1 MKSYMNK
8 RFVNVLR
15 SMAVAAGIML
25 LSTVTVFAGTV
36 TATGD
41 KETAAVGDTYTVN
54 IVVDG
59 AEGAA
64 VAPDVSVHY
73 DVNRLE
79 FVSCSGEYGGGGGG
93 LVTINSSNADLT
105 FNILSGGQADVDV
118 FATFDGDSE
127 PQIVTA
133 TVMVDGEDTAAIN
146 ENAREVSGTGIEAGT
161 VATADGKYVSSV
173 FADEF
178 MPVGF
183 TKTTVTYE
191 EQMVEAA
198 QFDMGGI
205 VLLYVT
211 DADGNNGNFDMYD
224 QTTGELS
231 DFLQI
236 SGIENRFIIALKAGP
251 EVSVPEG
258 FTKAT
263 LNWNAQTLE
272 AYAYTGDAASGAD
285 GSGAASGSGGA
296 DGSGAASG
304 SGVAQVNIN
313 DFFLIYAISSEGNK
327 GWYMYDQNEGTYQRY
342 VQNLHTGS
350 KVAGSG
356 ESLIAQI
363 TSPSADSEEGGVNV
377 MLIIVI
383 ACAVLLVALI
393 ITVIIMA
400 IKLHEFNSYEYI
412 DEDEYEGDED
422 RYEESVARVAT
433 GHGSAGAS
441 AEEPD
446 DYLTRLAKAS
456 DEPVAEE
463 DSAEDEKT
471 DDVEDISEEINTQ
484 NTKKSDN
491 IYEKYRREEEEA
503 ARIRQE
509 QMHSNRESVSENV
522 YRDNDEA
529 PARSDIPEGFVVRN
543 KAGRIPKE
551 ELDMQNKYERDD
563 DFELFSPRDR
573 SEYDDDEDDEEDDYR
588 RLSRAEKKALKAEKK
603 ARKKE
608 EKRLKKEYG
617 EYGPV
622 DWESWQNGIERGE
635 KTAAAH
641 MNKAAGVD
649 EGAVRRENPANQYR
663 EEQPAVRR
671 EAPEH
676 QYEEEAPRARRKEQ
690 PTVREAQAEQQYHE
704 APIKV
709 SRVAPDEMPPR
720 KSTPPKRSIQP
731 EYEEYQPPKD
741 NPMEMMRGIPAND
754 NKAPVQ
760 AKPVQQFDFDDDFEF
775 EFLDLDEDDE

>member
-1 MKSYMNK
+1 MRTCYFTGGEECSMKRYMNK
-8 RFVNVLR
+8 KLGIVLK
-15 SMAVAAGIML
+15 SMAVAVSVML
-25 LSTVTVFAGTV
+25 LLSVSVFAGTV

-54 IVVDG
+54 IVIDG

-79 FVSCSGEYGGGGGG
+79 FVSCTGEYGGGGGG

-133 TVMVDGEDTAAIN
+133 TVMVDGEDTAKIN
-146 ENAREVSGTGIEAGT
+146 ENAREDTGTGIEAGT

-183 TKTTVTYE
+183 SKTTVTYE

-251 EVSVPEG
+251 EVSVPDG

-263 LNWNAQTLE
+263 LNWNSQTLE
-272 AYAYTGDAASGAD
+272 AYAYTGEAGEAASGEAV
-285 GSGAASGSGGA
+285 SGG
-296 DGSGAASG
+296 
-304 SGVAQVNIN
+304 VAPVDIN

-342 VQNLHTGS
+342 VQNLHAGGKGNIS
-350 KVAGSG
+350 GSG
-356 ESLIAQI
+356 ENLISKI
-363 TSPSADSEEGGVNV
+363 TSPGADSEEGGVNV

-393 ITVIIMA
+393 VTVIIMA
-400 IKLHEFNSYEYI
+400 VKLHEFNSYEYI
-412 DEDEYEGDED
+412 DEDDYEGED
-422 RYEESVARVAT
+422 SYEAPAT
-433 GHGSAGAS
+433 HVVSAYGRAKVS
-441 AEEPD
+441 EEEPD

-456 DEPVAEE
+456 EE
-463 DSAEDEKT
+463 LSRESHEEEK
-471 DDVEDISEEINTQ
+471 EEEINTQ
-484 NTKKSDN
+484 SSKKSDN
-491 IYEKYRREEEEA
+491 IEIEEETHE
-503 ARIRQE
+503 
-509 QMHSNRESVSENV
+509 SESVESS
-522 YRDNDEA
+522 
-529 PARSDIPEGFVVRN
+529 ARSEIPEGFVVRN

-551 ELDMQNKYERDD
+551 ELDMQNRYERDD
-563 DFELFSPRDR
+563 EYELFSPRDR
-573 SEYDDDEDDEEDDYR
+573 NEYDDDDDDEDDFR

-641 MNKAAGVD
+641 INKVAGVD
-649 EGAVRRENPANQYR
+649 EGAVRRE
-663 EEQPAVRR
+663 
-671 EAPEH
+671 
-676 QYEEEAPRARRKEQ
+676 
-690 PTVREAQAEQQYHE
+690 T
-704 APIKV
+704 PIKV
-709 SRVAPDEMPPR
+709 SRVERDEMPPS
-720 KSTPPKRSIQP
+720 KNLAPKRPVQP
-731 EYEEYQPPKD
+731 EYEEHQPPKD

>member
-1 MKSYMNK
+1 MRTCYFTGGEECSMKCYMNK
-8 RFVNVLR
+8 KLGIVLK
-15 SMAVAAGIML
+15 SMAVAVSVML
-25 LSTVTVFAGTV
+25 LLSVSVFAGTV

-54 IVVDG
+54 IVIDG

-79 FVSCSGEYGGGGGG
+79 FVSCTGEYGGGGGG

-133 TVMVDGEDTAAIN
+133 TVMVDGEDTAKIN
-146 ENAREVSGTGIEAGT
+146 ENAREDTGTGIEAGT

-183 TKTTVTYE
+183 SKTTVTYE

-251 EVSVPEG
+251 DVNVPDG

-263 LNWNAQTLE
+263 LNWNSQTLE
-272 AYAYTGDAASGAD
+272 AYAYTGDVGDATSG
-285 GSGAASGSGGA
+285 GSDGAASGSDGA
-296 DGSGAASG
+296 VSGE
-304 SGVAQVNIN
+304 VAPVDIN

-342 VQNLHTGS
+342 VQNLHAGVKGNIS
-350 KVAGSG
+350 GSG
-356 ESLIAQI
+356 ENLISKI
-363 TSPSADSEEGGVNV
+363 TSPGADSEEGGVNV

-393 ITVIIMA
+393 VTVIIMA
-400 IKLHEFNSYEYI
+400 VKLHEFNSYEYI
-412 DEDEYEGDED
+412 DEDDYEGED
-422 RYEESVARVAT
+422 SYEAPAT
-433 GHGSAGAS
+433 HVVSAYGRAKVS
-441 AEEPD
+441 EEEPD

-456 DEPVAEE
+456 EE
-463 DSAEDEKT
+463 LSRESHEEEK
-471 DDVEDISEEINTQ
+471 EEEINTQ
-484 NTKKSDN
+484 SSKKSDN
-491 IYEKYRREEEEA
+491 IEIEEETHE
-503 ARIRQE
+503 
-509 QMHSNRESVSENV
+509 SESVESS
-522 YRDNDEA
+522 
-529 PARSDIPEGFVVRN
+529 ARSEIPEGFVVRN

-551 ELDMQNKYERDD
+551 ELDMQNRYERDD
-563 DFELFSPRDR
+563 EYELFSPRDR
-573 SEYDDDEDDEEDDYR
+573 NEYDDDEDDDEDDFR

-641 MNKAAGVD
+641 INKVAGVD
-649 EGAVRRENPANQYR
+649 EGAVRRE
-663 EEQPAVRR
+663 
-671 EAPEH
+671 
-676 QYEEEAPRARRKEQ
+676 
-690 PTVREAQAEQQYHE
+690 

-709 SRVAPDEMPPR
+709 SKVEREEMPPS
-720 KSTPPKRSIQP
+720 KNLAPKRPVQP

>member
-1 MKSYMNK
+1 MKCYMNK
-8 RFVNVLR
+8 KLGIVLK
-15 SMAVAAGIML
+15 SMAVAVSAML
-25 LSTVTVFAGTV
+25 LLSVSVFAGTV

-54 IVVDG
+54 IVIDG

-79 FVSCSGEYGGGGGG
+79 FVSCTGEYGGGGGG

-133 TVMVDGEDTAAIN
+133 TVMVDGEDTAKIN
-146 ENAREVSGTGIEAGT
+146 ENAREDTGTGIEAGT

-183 TKTTVTYE
+183 SKTTVTYE

-251 EVSVPEG
+251 DVNVPDG

-263 LNWNAQTLE
+263 LNWNSQTLE
-272 AYAYTGDAASGAD
+272 AYAYTGEAGEAASGEAV
-285 GSGAASGSGGA
+285 SGG
-296 DGSGAASG
+296 
-304 SGVAQVNIN
+304 VAPVDIN

-342 VQNLHTGS
+342 VQNLHAGGKGNIS
-350 KVAGSG
+350 GSG
-356 ESLIAQI
+356 ENLISKI

-393 ITVIIMA
+393 VTVIIMA
-400 IKLHEFNSYEYI
+400 VKLHEYNSYEYI
-412 DEDEYEGDED
+412 DEEDYEGED
-422 RYEESVARVAT
+422 SYEAPAT
-433 GHGSAGAS
+433 HVVSAYGRAKVS
-441 AEEPD
+441 EEEPD

-456 DEPVAEE
+456 EE
-463 DSAEDEKT
+463 LSRESHEEEK
-471 DDVEDISEEINTQ
+471 EEEINTQ
-484 NTKKSDN
+484 SSKKSDN
-491 IYEKYRREEEEA
+491 IEIEEET
-503 ARIRQE
+503 
-509 QMHSNRESVSENV
+509 RESESIENS
-522 YRDNDEA
+522 
-529 PARSDIPEGFVVRN
+529 ARSDIPEGFVVRN

-551 ELDMQNKYERDD
+551 ELDMQNRYERDD
-563 DFELFSPRDR
+563 EYELFSPRDR
-573 SEYDDDEDDEEDDYR
+573 NEYDDDEDDEDDFR

-641 MNKAAGVD
+641 INKVAGVD
-649 EGAVRRENPANQYR
+649 EGAVRRD
-663 EEQPAVRR
+663 
-671 EAPEH
+671 
-676 QYEEEAPRARRKEQ
+676 
-690 PTVREAQAEQQYHE
+690 

-709 SRVAPDEMPPR
+709 SRVERDEMPPS
-720 KSTPPKRSIQP
+720 KNLAPKRPMQP

>member
-1 MKSYMNK
+1 MRTCYFTGGEECSMKRYMNK
-8 RFVNVLR
+8 KLGIVLK
-15 SMAVAAGIML
+15 SMAVAVSVML
-25 LSTVTVFAGTV
+25 LLSVSVFAGTV

-54 IVVDG
+54 IVIDG

-79 FVSCSGEYGGGGGG
+79 FVSCTGEYGGGGGG

-133 TVMVDGEDTAAIN
+133 TVMVDGEDTAKIN
-146 ENAREVSGTGIEAGT
+146 ENAREDTGTGIEAGT

-183 TKTTVTYE
+183 SKTTVTYE

-251 EVSVPEG
+251 DVSVPDG

-263 LNWNAQTLE
+263 LNWNSQTLE
-272 AYAYTGDAASGAD
+272 AYAYTGEAGEAASGGSD
-285 GSGAASGSGGA
+285 GTVAGGTA
-296 DGSGAASG
+296 PVD
-304 SGVAQVNIN
+304 IN

-342 VQNLHTGS
+342 VQNLHAGGKDNIS
-350 KVAGSG
+350 GSG
-356 ESLIAQI
+356 ENLISKI
-363 TSPSADSEEGGVNV
+363 TSPGADSEEGGVNV

-400 IKLHEFNSYEYI
+400 VKLHEFNSYEYI
-412 DEDEYEGDED
+412 DEDDYEGED
-422 RYEESVARVAT
+422 SYEAPSTHVV
-433 GHGSAGAS
+433 SAYGRAKVS
-441 AEEPD
+441 EEEPD

-456 DEPVAEE
+456 EE
-463 DSAEDEKT
+463 LSRESHEEEK
-471 DDVEDISEEINTQ
+471 EEEINTQ
-484 NTKKSDN
+484 SSKKSDN
-491 IYEKYRREEEEA
+491 IEIEEETHE
-503 ARIRQE
+503 
-509 QMHSNRESVSENV
+509 SESVESS
-522 YRDNDEA
+522 
-529 PARSDIPEGFVVRN
+529 ARSEIPEGFVVRN

-551 ELDMQNKYERDD
+551 ELDMQNRYERDD
-563 DFELFSPRDR
+563 EYELFSPRDR
-573 SEYDDDEDDEEDDYR
+573 NEYDDDEDDEDDFR

-641 MNKAAGVD
+641 INKVAGVD
-649 EGAVRRENPANQYR
+649 EGAVRRE
-663 EEQPAVRR
+663 
-671 EAPEH
+671 
-676 QYEEEAPRARRKEQ
+676 
-690 PTVREAQAEQQYHE
+690 

-709 SRVAPDEMPPR
+709 SKVEREEMPPS
-720 KSTPPKRSIQP
+720 KNLAPKRPVQP

>member
-1 MKSYMNK
+1 MRTCYFTDGEECSMKRYMNK
-8 RFVNVLR
+8 KLGIVLK
-15 SMAVAAGIML
+15 SMAVAVSVML
-25 LSTVTVFAGTV
+25 LLSVSVFAGTV

-41 KETAAVGDTYTVN
+41 KVTAAVGDTYTVN
-54 IVVDG
+54 IVIDG

-79 FVSCSGEYGGGGGG
+79 FVSCTGEYGGGGGG

-133 TVMVDGEDTAAIN
+133 TVMVDGEDTAKIN
-146 ENAREVSGTGIEAGT
+146 ENAREDTGTGIEAGT

-183 TKTTVTYE
+183 SKTTVTYE

-251 EVSVPEG
+251 EVSVPDG

-263 LNWNAQTLE
+263 LNWNSQTLE
-272 AYAYTGDAASGAD
+272 AYAYTGEAGEAASGEAV
-285 GSGAASGSGGA
+285 SGG
-296 DGSGAASG
+296 
-304 SGVAQVNIN
+304 VAPVDIN

-342 VQNLHTGS
+342 VQNLHAGGKGNIS
-350 KVAGSG
+350 GSG
-356 ESLIAQI
+356 ENLISKI
-363 TSPSADSEEGGVNV
+363 TSPGADSEEGGVNV

-393 ITVIIMA
+393 VTVIIMA
-400 IKLHEFNSYEYI
+400 VKLHEFNSYEYI
-412 DEDEYEGDED
+412 DEDDYEGED
-422 RYEESVARVAT
+422 SYEAPAT
-433 GHGSAGAS
+433 HVVSAYGRAKVS
-441 AEEPD
+441 EEEPD

-456 DEPVAEE
+456 EE
-463 DSAEDEKT
+463 LSRESHEEEK
-471 DDVEDISEEINTQ
+471 EEEINTQ
-484 NTKKSDN
+484 SSNKSDN
-491 IYEKYRREEEEA
+491 IETEEEETH
-503 ARIRQE
+503 E
-509 QMHSNRESVSENV
+509 SESVESS
-522 YRDNDEA
+522 
-529 PARSDIPEGFVVRN
+529 ARSEIPEGFVVRN

-551 ELDMQNKYERDD
+551 ELDMQNRYERDD
-563 DFELFSPRDR
+563 EYELFSPRDR
-573 SEYDDDEDDEEDDYR
+573 NEYDDDEDDEDDFR

-641 MNKAAGVD
+641 INKVAGVD
-649 EGAVRRENPANQYR
+649 EGAVRRE
-663 EEQPAVRR
+663 
-671 EAPEH
+671 
-676 QYEEEAPRARRKEQ
+676 
-690 PTVREAQAEQQYHE
+690 

-709 SRVAPDEMPPR
+709 SKVEREEMPPS
-720 KSTPPKRSIQP
+720 KNLAPKRPVQP

>member
-1 MKSYMNK
+1 MKRYMNK
-8 RFVNVLR
+8 KLGIVLKSIAAAVSIVLLFSVN
-15 SMAVAAGIML
+15 
-25 LSTVTVFAGTV
+25 VFAGTV

-54 IVVDG
+54 IVIDG

-79 FVSCSGEYGGGGGG
+79 FVSCTGEYGGGGGG

-133 TVMVDGEDTAAIN
+133 TVMVDGEDTAKIN
-146 ENAREVSGTGIEAGT
+146 ENAREDTGTGIEAGT

-183 TKTTVTYE
+183 SKTTVTYE

-251 EVSVPEG
+251 DVSVPDG

-263 LNWNAQTLE
+263 LNWNSQTLE
-272 AYAYTGDAASGAD
+272 AYAYTGEAGEAASGGSD
-285 GSGAASGSGGA
+285 GSVSGG
-296 DGSGAASG
+296 
-304 SGVAQVNIN
+304 VAPVDIN

-342 VQNLHTGS
+342 VQNLHAGGKDNIS
-350 KVAGSG
+350 GSG
-356 ESLIAQI
+356 ENLISKI
-363 TSPSADSEEGGVNV
+363 TSPGADSEEGGVNV

-383 ACAVLLVALI
+383 ACTVLLVALI

-400 IKLHEFNSYEYI
+400 VKLHEFNSYEYI
-412 DEDEYEGDED
+412 DEDDYEGED
-422 RYEESVARVAT
+422 SYEAPSTHVV
-433 GHGSAGAS
+433 SAYGRAKVS
-441 AEEPD
+441 EEEPD

-456 DEPVAEE
+456 EE
-463 DSAEDEKT
+463 LKSVSHEEEK
-471 DDVEDISEEINTQ
+471 EEEINTQ
-484 NTKKSDN
+484 SSNKSDN
-491 IYEKYRREEEEA
+491 IETEEEETH
-503 ARIRQE
+503 E
-509 QMHSNRESVSENV
+509 SESVESS
-522 YRDNDEA
+522 
-529 PARSDIPEGFVVRN
+529 ARSEIPEGFVVRN

-551 ELDMQNKYERDD
+551 ELDMQNRYERDD
-563 DFELFSPRDR
+563 EYELFSPRDR
-573 SEYDDDEDDEEDDYR
+573 NEYDDDEDDEDDFR

-641 MNKAAGVD
+641 INKVAGVD
-649 EGAVRRENPANQYR
+649 EGAVRRE
-663 EEQPAVRR
+663 
-671 EAPEH
+671 
-676 QYEEEAPRARRKEQ
+676 
-690 PTVREAQAEQQYHE
+690 

-709 SRVAPDEMPPR
+709 SKVEREEMPPS
-720 KSTPPKRSIQP
+720 KNLAPKRPVQP

>member
-1 MKSYMNK
+1 MKCYMNK
-8 RFVNVLR
+8 KLGIVLK
-15 SMAVAAGIML
+15 SMAVAVSVML
-25 LSTVTVFAGTV
+25 LLSVSVFAGTV

-54 IVVDG
+54 IVIDG

-79 FVSCSGEYGGGGGG
+79 FVSCTGEYGGGGGG

-133 TVMVDGEDTAAIN
+133 TVMVDGEDTAKIN
-146 ENAREVSGTGIEAGT
+146 ENAREDTGTGIEAGT

-183 TKTTVTYE
+183 SKTTVTYE

-251 EVSVPEG
+251 DVSVPDG

-263 LNWNAQTLE
+263 LNWNSQTLE
-272 AYAYTGDAASGAD
+272 AYAYTGEAGEAASGEAV
-285 GSGAASGSGGA
+285 SGG
-296 DGSGAASG
+296 
-304 SGVAQVNIN
+304 VTPVNIN

-342 VQNLHTGS
+342 VQNLHAGGKGNIS
-350 KVAGSG
+350 GSG
-356 ESLIAQI
+356 ENLISKI
-363 TSPSADSEEGGVNV
+363 TSPGADSEEGGVNV

-400 IKLHEFNSYEYI
+400 VKLHEFNSYEYI
-412 DEDEYEGDED
+412 DEDDYEGED
-422 RYEESVARVAT
+422 SYEAPSTHVV
-433 GHGSAGAS
+433 SAYGRAKVS
-441 AEEPD
+441 EEEPD

-456 DEPVAEE
+456 EE
-463 DSAEDEKT
+463 LSRESHEEEK
-471 DDVEDISEEINTQ
+471 EEEINTQ
-484 NTKKSDN
+484 SSKKSDN
-491 IYEKYRREEEEA
+491 IEIEEET
-503 ARIRQE
+503 
-509 QMHSNRESVSENV
+509 HESESIESS
-522 YRDNDEA
+522 
-529 PARSDIPEGFVVRN
+529 ARSEIPEGFVVRN

-551 ELDMQNKYERDD
+551 ELDMQNRYERDD
-563 DFELFSPRDR
+563 EYELFSPRDR
-573 SEYDDDEDDEEDDYR
+573 NEYDDDEDDEDDFR

-641 MNKAAGVD
+641 MNKVAGVD
-649 EGAVRRENPANQYR
+649 EGAVRRE
-663 EEQPAVRR
+663 
-671 EAPEH
+671 
-676 QYEEEAPRARRKEQ
+676 
-690 PTVREAQAEQQYHE
+690 

-709 SRVAPDEMPPR
+709 SRVERDEMPPS
-720 KSTPPKRSIQP
+720 KNLAPKRPVQP

>member
-1 MKSYMNK
+1 MRTCYFTGGEECSMKRYMNK
-8 RFVNVLR
+8 KLGIVLKSIAAAVSIVLLFSVN
-15 SMAVAAGIML
+15 
-25 LSTVTVFAGTV
+25 VFAGTV

-54 IVVDG
+54 IVIDG

-79 FVSCSGEYGGGGGG
+79 FVSCTGEYGGGGGG

-133 TVMVDGEDTAAIN
+133 TVMVDGEDTAKIN
-146 ENAREVSGTGIEAGT
+146 ENAREDTGTGIEAGT

-183 TKTTVTYE
+183 SKTTVTYE

-251 EVSVPEG
+251 DVSVPDG

-263 LNWNAQTLE
+263 LNWNSQTLE
-272 AYAYTGDAASGAD
+272 AYAYTGDAGDAT
-285 GSGAASGSGGA
+285 SGGS
-296 DGSGAASG
+296 DGAVSG
-304 SGVAQVNIN
+304 GVAPVDIN

-342 VQNLHTGS
+342 VQNLHTGGKGNIS
-350 KVAGSG
+350 GSG
-356 ESLIAQI
+356 ENLISKI
-363 TSPSADSEEGGVNV
+363 TSPGADSEEGGVNV

-393 ITVIIMA
+393 VTVIIMA
-400 IKLHEFNSYEYI
+400 VKLHEFNSYEYI
-412 DEDEYEGDED
+412 DEDDYEGED
-422 RYEESVARVAT
+422 SYEAPSTHVV
-433 GHGSAGAS
+433 SAYGRAKVS
-441 AEEPD
+441 EEEPD

-456 DEPVAEE
+456 EE
-463 DSAEDEKT
+463 LSRESHEEEK
-471 DDVEDISEEINTQ
+471 EEEINTQ
-484 NTKKSDN
+484 SSKKSDN
-491 IYEKYRREEEEA
+491 IEIEEETHE
-503 ARIRQE
+503 
-509 QMHSNRESVSENV
+509 SESVESS
-522 YRDNDEA
+522 
-529 PARSDIPEGFVVRN
+529 ARSEIPEGFVVRN

-551 ELDMQNKYERDD
+551 ELDMQNRYERDD
-563 DFELFSPRDR
+563 EYELFSPRDR
-573 SEYDDDEDDEEDDYR
+573 NEYDDDEDDEDDFR

-622 DWESWQNGIERGE
+622 DWESWQNGIEHGE

-641 MNKAAGVD
+641 MNKVAGVD
-649 EGAVRRENPANQYR
+649 EGAVRRE
-663 EEQPAVRR
+663 
-671 EAPEH
+671 
-676 QYEEEAPRARRKEQ
+676 
-690 PTVREAQAEQQYHE
+690 

-709 SRVAPDEMPPR
+709 SRVERDEMPPS
-720 KSTPPKRSIQP
+720 KNLAPKRPVQP

>member
-1 MKSYMNK
+1 MKCYMNK
-8 RFVNVLR
+8 KLGIVLK
-15 SMAVAAGIML
+15 SMAVAVSAML
-25 LSTVTVFAGTV
+25 LLSVSVFAGTV

-54 IVVDG
+54 IVIDG

-79 FVSCSGEYGGGGGG
+79 FVSCTGEYGGGGGG

-133 TVMVDGEDTAAIN
+133 TVMVDGEDTAKIN
-146 ENAREVSGTGIEAGT
+146 ENAREDTGTGIEAGT

-183 TKTTVTYE
+183 SKTTVTYE

-251 EVSVPEG
+251 DVSVPDG

-263 LNWNAQTLE
+263 LNWNSQTLE
-272 AYAYTGDAASGAD
+272 AYAYTGDAGDAT
-285 GSGAASGSGGA
+285 SGGS
-296 DGSGAASG
+296 DGAVSG
-304 SGVAQVNIN
+304 GVAPVDIN

-342 VQNLHTGS
+342 VQNLHAGGKGNIS
-350 KVAGSG
+350 GSG
-356 ESLIAQI
+356 ENLISKI
-363 TSPSADSEEGGVNV
+363 TSPGADSEEGGVNV

-393 ITVIIMA
+393 VTVIIMA
-400 IKLHEFNSYEYI
+400 VKLHEYNSYEYI
-412 DEDEYEGDED
+412 DEEDYEGED
-422 RYEESVARVAT
+422 SYEAPAT
-433 GHGSAGAS
+433 HVVSAYGRAKVS
-441 AEEPD
+441 EEEPD

-456 DEPVAEE
+456 EE
-463 DSAEDEKT
+463 LSRESHEEEK
-471 DDVEDISEEINTQ
+471 EEEINTQ
-484 NTKKSDN
+484 SSKKSDN
-491 IYEKYRREEEEA
+491 IEIEEET
-503 ARIRQE
+503 
-509 QMHSNRESVSENV
+509 RESESIENS
-522 YRDNDEA
+522 
-529 PARSDIPEGFVVRN
+529 ARSDIPEGFVVRN

-551 ELDMQNKYERDD
+551 ELDMQNRYERDD
-563 DFELFSPRDR
+563 EYELFSPRDR
-573 SEYDDDEDDEEDDYR
+573 NEYDDDEDDEDDFR

-641 MNKAAGVD
+641 INKVAGVD
-649 EGAVRRENPANQYR
+649 EGAVRRD
-663 EEQPAVRR
+663 
-671 EAPEH
+671 
-676 QYEEEAPRARRKEQ
+676 
-690 PTVREAQAEQQYHE
+690 

-709 SRVAPDEMPPR
+709 SRVERDEMPPS
-720 KSTPPKRSIQP
+720 KNLAPKRPMQP

>member
-1 MKSYMNK
+1 MRTCYFTGGEECSMKRYMNK
-8 RFVNVLR
+8 KLGIVLKSIAAAVSIVLLFSVN
-15 SMAVAAGIML
+15 
-25 LSTVTVFAGTV
+25 VFAGTV

-54 IVVDG
+54 IVIDG

-79 FVSCSGEYGGGGGG
+79 FVSCTGEYGGGGGG

-133 TVMVDGEDTAAIN
+133 TVMVDGEDTAKIN
-146 ENAREVSGTGIEAGT
+146 ENAREDTGTGIEAGT

-183 TKTTVTYE
+183 SKTTVTYE

-251 EVSVPEG
+251 DVNVPDG

-263 LNWNAQTLE
+263 LNWNSQTLE
-272 AYAYTGDAASGAD
+272 AYAYTGEAGEAASGETV
-285 GSGAASGSGGA
+285 SGG
-296 DGSGAASG
+296 
-304 SGVAQVNIN
+304 VAPVDIN

-342 VQNLHTGS
+342 VQNLHTGGKGNIS
-350 KVAGSG
+350 GSG
-356 ESLIAQI
+356 ENLISKI
-363 TSPSADSEEGGVNV
+363 TSPGADSEEGGVNV

-393 ITVIIMA
+393 VTVIIMA
-400 IKLHEFNSYEYI
+400 VKLHEFNSYEYI
-412 DEDEYEGDED
+412 DEDDYEGED
-422 RYEESVARVAT
+422 SYEAPSTHVVSAYGR
-433 GHGSAGAS
+433 AGAN

-456 DEPVAEE
+456 EEPRSVSHNEE
-463 DSAEDEKT
+463 KE
-471 DDVEDISEEINTQ
+471 EEINTQ
-484 NTKKSDN
+484 SSKKSDN
-491 IYEKYRREEEEA
+491 IEIEEETHE
-503 ARIRQE
+503 
-509 QMHSNRESVSENV
+509 SESVESS
-522 YRDNDEA
+522 
-529 PARSDIPEGFVVRN
+529 ARSEIPEGFVVRN

-551 ELDMQNKYERDD
+551 ELDMQNRYERDD
-563 DFELFSPRDR
+563 EYELFSPRDR
-573 SEYDDDEDDEEDDYR
+573 NEYDDDEDDDDEDDFR

-641 MNKAAGVD
+641 INKVAGVD
-649 EGAVRRENPANQYR
+649 EGAVRRE
-663 EEQPAVRR
+663 
-671 EAPEH
+671 
-676 QYEEEAPRARRKEQ
+676 
-690 PTVREAQAEQQYHE
+690 

-709 SRVAPDEMPPR
+709 SRVERDEMPQS
-720 KSTPPKRSIQP
+720 KNLAPKRPVQP

>member
-1 MKSYMNK
+1 MKRYMNK
-8 RFVNVLR
+8 KLGIVLKSIAAAVSIVLLFSVN
-15 SMAVAAGIML
+15 
-25 LSTVTVFAGTV
+25 VFAGTV

-54 IVVDG
+54 IVIDG

-79 FVSCSGEYGGGGGG
+79 FVSCTGEYGGGGGG

-133 TVMVDGEDTAAIN
+133 TVMVDGEDTAKIN
-146 ENAREVSGTGIEAGT
+146 ENAREDTGTGIEAGT

-183 TKTTVTYE
+183 SKTTVTYE

-251 EVSVPEG
+251 DVSVPDG

-263 LNWNAQTLE
+263 LNWNSQTLE
-272 AYAYTGDAASGAD
+272 AYAYTGEAGD
-285 GSGAASGSGGA
+285 GGAASGEAVSGG
-296 DGSGAASG
+296 
-304 SGVAQVNIN
+304 VAPVDIN

-342 VQNLHTGS
+342 VQNLHAGGKDNIS
-350 KVAGSG
+350 GSG
-356 ESLIAQI
+356 ENLISKI
-363 TSPSADSEEGGVNV
+363 TSPGADSEEGGVNV

-393 ITVIIMA
+393 VTVIIMA
-400 IKLHEFNSYEYI
+400 VKLHEFNSYEYI
-412 DEDEYEGDED
+412 DEDDYEGED
-422 RYEESVARVAT
+422 SYEAPAT
-433 GHGSAGAS
+433 HVVSAYGRAGAN

-456 DEPVAEE
+456 EE
-463 DSAEDEKT
+463 LKSVSHEEEK
-471 DDVEDISEEINTQ
+471 EEEINTQ
-484 NTKKSDN
+484 SSNKSDN
-491 IYEKYRREEEEA
+491 IEIEEEETH
-503 ARIRQE
+503 E
-509 QMHSNRESVSENV
+509 SESVESS
-522 YRDNDEA
+522 
-529 PARSDIPEGFVVRN
+529 ARSEIPEGFVVRN

-551 ELDMQNKYERDD
+551 ELDMQNRYERDD
-563 DFELFSPRDR
+563 EYELFSPRDR
-573 SEYDDDEDDEEDDYR
+573 NEYEDDEDDEDDFR

-622 DWESWQNGIERGE
+622 DWESWQNGIEGGE

-641 MNKAAGVD
+641 INKVAGVD
-649 EGAVRRENPANQYR
+649 EGAVRRD
-663 EEQPAVRR
+663 
-671 EAPEH
+671 
-676 QYEEEAPRARRKEQ
+676 
-690 PTVREAQAEQQYHE
+690 

-709 SRVAPDEMPPR
+709 SRVERDEMPPS
-720 KSTPPKRSIQP
+720 KNLAPKRPVQP